1 MASTIDEDHEIVK
14 ISTKPFPS
22 IPLFLPDDVEYD
34 PETNAIRAKPN
45 EDPQREAPRLVLT
58 PNAGMEM
65 LATMTPK
72 NAPVSMISCV
82 GPYRTGKSLLVSR
95 FLENSNTFRI
105 GPTLEGCTRGIWIST
120 SAIKQKSTGVYK
132 ILLDCEGLGDPLSAT
147 GAEAT
152 ATNDARIALACVL
165 LSSVF
170 VYNAT
175 SHPDRGSLT
184 FLRYLDTVRKRLPE
198 ATRSKVKYPSF
209 LWVFR
214 DFFLQLPPRP
224 DDPTRKYTLQEYV
237 SEKVLNVHH
246 SGNEQEVVESL
257 LNDFAAF
264 DVLSIGYPQ
273 RKQGLP
279 FTVEEMSMLGE
290 VPWNEF
296 EETFQRDMNTIIQH
310 CLGKADT
317 PFTLVGSNNEDT
329 SDAEKTAWNKWW
341 GSKKSSDSKYSKL
354 GNYAHP
360 AIIAKWCETCVEL
373 VNSEGVIPNL
383 PDLQH
388 QLLKSMAEE
397 QLAKCIE
404 DYKTAVQTYVDELDV
419 YNRGG
424 NGGTTID
431 TKTTDG
437 KPVTLT
443 IEFKME
449 SLANELGLKGV
460 AETDALLKFS
470 ARTSEILQAKL
481 AETIPSPSI
490 LKDTMERYESQCHD
504 SSIKTS
510 VLSQIQQVNHQRSKT
525 ACEALAQK
533 IYAPIREIIR
543 DEPTKVS
550 VYDFETKILEDVVN
564 FFRERARGPAL
575 EETLLRFLKEP
586 GDADAIFLT
595 TVQERQVLLNHALE
609 AQANLE
615 QDILAK
621 KADLESMK
629 DDLDKTKKQN
639 EAELAAIK
647 AQHEQTMARAIEEQ
661 KKQEEEQLAALE
673 AKMRTSLNEANL
685 SLKNKE
691 EQRLRDLEALRE
703 ESSRTLKVE
712 VESRELKIKAG
723 EEAHKAEIEK
733 LKAEADLK
741 LQEERKLAQQQLIE
755 EQEKI
760 IKETEAKL
768 AKAEAKMRDE
778 VGKKEDQLMD
788 AQKVIA
794 EKQQSNIELLQR
806 AESAESQACPIGC
819 CCQ

>member
-1 MASTIDEDHEIVK
+1 MTSSTDDDHEIIR

-45 EDPQREAPRLVLT
+45 EDASDNKSQRKAPRLVLV
-58 PNAGMEM
+58 PNAGMDM

-95 FLENSNTFRI
+95 FLENSNAFRI

-132 ILLDCEGLGDPLSAT
+132 LILDCEGMGDPLSAT

-170 VYNAT
+170 VFNNT

-198 ATRSKVKYPSF
+198 ASRSKVKYPSF

-224 DDPTRKYTLQEYV
+224 DDPTRKYTLEEYV
-237 SEKVLNVHH
+237 SERVLNPQHQ
-246 SGNEQEVVESL
+246 SGNDQQVVDSL

-264 DVLSIGYPQ
+264 NVLSIGYPQ

-279 FTVEEMSMLGE
+279 FRVEEMSMLGE
-290 VPWNEF
+290 VPWSEF
-296 EETFQRDMNTIIQH
+296 DETFQRDMNKVIQY
-310 CLGKADT
+310 CLEEANT
-317 PFTLVGSNNEDT
+317 PFALAGSNDDETN
-329 SDAEKTAWNKWW
+329 DAEKTAWNKWW
-341 GSKKSSDSKYSKL
+341 SSKSSSKDIKL

-397 QLAKCIE
+397 QLAEYMDK
-404 DYKTAVQTYVDELDV
+404 YKTAVQTHLDESDV
-419 YNRGG
+419 YNQGG
-424 NGGTTID
+424 NSGKKEIHVE
-431 TKTTDG
+431 TTDG

-443 IEFKME
+443 IDLRIE

-460 AETDALLKFS
+460 AETEALLAFS
-470 ARTSEILQAKL
+470 ARTSETLQAKL
-481 AETIPSPSI
+481 AESISSPSI
-490 LKDTMERYESQCHD
+490 LKETMDRYESGCND
-504 SSIKTS
+504 SSSKTS
-510 VLSQIQQVNHQRSKT
+510 FLSQIQRVNHQRSKA

-533 IYAPIREIIR
+533 IYAPIRQTLR

-550 VYDFETKILEDVVN
+550 VYDFENKVLQAVET
-564 FFRERARGPAL
+564 FFR
-575 EETLLRFLKEP
+575 
-586 GDADAIFLT
+586 
-595 TVQERQVLLNHALE
+595 
-609 AQANLE
+609 
-615 QDILAK
+615 
-621 KADLESMK
+621 
-629 DDLDKTKKQN
+629 
-639 EAELAAIK
+639 
-647 AQHEQTMARAIEEQ
+647 
-661 KKQEEEQLAALE
+661 
-673 AKMRTSLNEANL
+673 
-685 SLKNKE
+685 
-691 EQRLRDLEALRE
+691 
-703 ESSRTLKVE
+703 
-712 VESRELKIKAG
+712 
-723 EEAHKAEIEK
+723 
-733 LKAEADLK
+733 
-741 LQEERKLAQQQLIE
+741 
-755 EQEKI
+755 
-760 IKETEAKL
+760 
-768 AKAEAKMRDE
+768 
-778 VGKKEDQLMD
+778 
-788 AQKVIA
+788 
-794 EKQQSNIELLQR
+794 
-806 AESAESQACPIGC
+806 
-819 CCQ
+819 